1 LTSKEAK
8 IILLDSLKNYPMK
21 EDNKENQQS
30 KAESESSAKVSP
42 EKGKI
47 KEVKSPNSDTAKGG
61 TRAG

>member
-1 LTSKEAK
+1 
-8 IILLDSLKNYPMK
+8 MK

-30 KAESESSAKVSP
+30 KAEAENSAKVTP

-61 TRAG
+61 GTRAG

>member
-1 LTSKEAK
+1 
-8 IILLDSLKNYPMK
+8 MK

-30 KAESESSAKVSP
+30 KAEAENSAKVTP

-47 KEVKSPNSDTAKGG
+47 KEVKYPNSDTAKGG

>member
-1 LTSKEAK
+1 
-8 IILLDSLKNYPMK
+8 MK
-21 EDNKENQQS
+21 EDNKENQKS
-30 KAESESSAKVSP
+30 KTEPKSSAKVTP

>member
-1 LTSKEAK
+1 MCFKYN
-8 IILLDSLKNYPMK
+8 SLKNYPMK

-30 KAESESSAKVSP
+30 KTEPESKGKINP
-42 EKGKI
+42 EKGKV